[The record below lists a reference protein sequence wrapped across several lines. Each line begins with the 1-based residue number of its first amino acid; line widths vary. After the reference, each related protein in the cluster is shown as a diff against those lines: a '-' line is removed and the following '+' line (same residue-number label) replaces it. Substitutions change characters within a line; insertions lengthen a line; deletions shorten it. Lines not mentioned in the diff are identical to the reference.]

1 MQPTNLA
8 EVIQY
13 IAKQQQEQMVA
24 KIGDAQE
31 RVMTVAYDKAATYTT
46 IVIFGGYAGFFGI
59 WQLTRDYLTKE
70 QALWSAILILLS
82 LLAFVLF
89 EVIKLIVVSVGI
101 IKQAAVLRDPTLK
114 SDPER
119 LLRALDEMQKSQ
131 TRVLWPVLVFWAV
144 TVAVSLG
151 GAIGGASVLVCAF
164 VGSLVK

>member
-89 EVIKLIVVSVGI
+89 EGRPQI
-101 IKQAAVLRDPTLK
+101 
-114 SDPER
+114 
-119 LLRALDEMQKSQ
+119 
-131 TRVLWPVLVFWAV
+131 
-144 TVAVSLG
+144 
-151 GAIGGASVLVCAF
+151 
-164 VGSLVK
+164 